1 MVQIQN
7 VGVCANL
14 GIGWSDLLGKTTTR
28 RFHEPCERDH
38 EHFLVSD
45 RWAYGVIVEPRD
57 RRHGFW
63 ARYDKT
69 RVADKQTEEA
79 DLSYAAASQ
88 GKTP

>member
-1 MVQIQN
+1 M
-7 VGVCANL
+7 
-14 GIGWSDLLGKTTTR
+14 
-28 RFHEPCERDH
+28 
-38 EHFLVSD
+38 SD

-69 RVADKQTEEA
+69 QVADKQSEEA

-88 GKTP
+88 GKNALTTSFAAGAVE